1 MCSWCYAFA
10 PAWEALKAALPPG
23 VAVQRVLGGLAPDT
37 DQPMAQEMR
46 DYLRATWTR
55 IERQVPGTRFNFD
68 FWTRCEPRRATY
80 PACRAVMAA
89 RAQGEEHDERMTRAI
104 QRAYYREARNPSDRD
119 TLVELAGELGL
130 ERDRF
135 AAALDHPETQR
146 ALEAEIARA
155 RGMGADSFPSLV
167 LEHSGTLLPVPIDYT
182 APERMR
188 EVLSRHLAA

>member
-46 DYLRATWTR
+46 DYLRATWAR
-55 IERQVPGTRFNFD
+55 IERQVPGTRFNLD

-80 PACRAVMAA
+80 PACRAVIAA

-119 TLVELAGELGL
+119 TLVELAVELGL

>member
-37 DQPMAQEMR
+37 DQPMPQEMR

-80 PACRAVMAA
+80 PACRAVIAA
-89 RAQGEEHDERMTRAI
+89 RAQGEEHDERMTQAI

-119 TLVELAGELGL
+119 TLVQLAGELGL

-135 AAALDHPETQR
+135 AAALEHTGTQR

-188 EVLSRHLAA
+188 EALSRHLAA